1 MTEYITKEQ
10 ALSAMR
16 KATNCTWDDIW
27 NTEYELKSVP
37 AADVAPVVHG
47 EWIGTWG
54 DGYANGFIV
63 YEEFECSRCG
73 CVHHADGEP
82 MWDYCP
88 QCGARMDGGESK

>member
-37 AADVAPVVHG
+37 AADVAPVVHAH
-47 EWIGTWG
+47 WITAEDDDFWTCS
-54 DGYANGFIV
+54 NCKKFIHKN
-63 YEEFECSRCG
+63 CAKG
-73 CVHHADGEP
+73 
-82 MWDYCP
+82 YCP
-88 QCGARMDGGESK
+88 KCGARMDGED

>member
-1 MTEYITKEQ
+1 MPEYITKAQ

-88 QCGARMDGGESK
+88 QCGARMDGEEE